1 MKSHVADALLELSS
15 NGRVTKLNDVLRL
28 YSTIHYTADDNDKKQ
43 REEDIVFNFTNFI
56 ESLYQSEG
64 IDPVQLYDAED
75 EIEKAPVAKTLSIED
90 FICFCTGSRYIT
102 PSVVLTG
109 TIEFLHFT
117 SNEKKLHS
125 GMRVMVNTCN
135 ITLTFPVNDRY
146 AFDPSVFVNNLI
158 DDIYCAPG
166 FGKS

>member
-90 FICFCTGSRYIT
+90 FICFCTDSRYIT
-102 PSVVLTG
+102 PSSVLTG

-117 SNEKKLHS
+117 SKNQ
-125 GMRVMVNTCN
+125 GMRVMVNTCS
-135 ITLTFPVNDRY
+135 ITFPVNDRY